1 MNKINYDAA
10 MLRVLGEARQKRVLL
25 QACCAPCAS
34 HCLSE
39 LAGKTRVTV
48 YFYNPNLSDREEYEK
63 RRAELLRLIG
73 ETGWADAL
81 DCAYAPE
88 DFAAIAAGYEDA
100 PEGGARCARC
110 FRLRLEHTAAA
121 AKENGYDLF
130 GTTLTLSPLKNAELI
145 YQACGNKIQ
154 AIYVSG
160 ADFGTQNGP
169 YMSLES
175 FRKFY
180 KPYHTR
186 INLWIHEHTQWKTFF
201 HSCGAVADFLQDFY
215 ESGVD
220 ILNPVQLSA
229 RGMDGKMLKEQW
241 GDKFVF
247 WGGGVDTQKTLP
259 YGTPEEVYAQV
270 QERLRIFGKGG
281 GYVFGSIHNIVAKT
295 PIENIM
301 AMVEA
306 VRDFNR

>member
-1 MNKINYDAA
+1 MNRINYDAL
-10 MLRVLGEARQKRVLL
+10 MLRALEGAAEKRVLL

-63 RRAELLRLIG
+63 RRAELLRFIG

-88 DFAAIAAGYEDA
+88 DFAAVAAGYEDA

-145 YQACGNKIQ
+145 NRIGFEVGERYGVE
-154 AIYVSG
+154 YLPS
-160 ADFGTQNGP
+160 DFKK
-169 YMSLES
+169 
-175 FRKFY
+175 R
-180 KPYHTR
+180 
-186 INLWIHEHTQWKTFF
+186 
-201 HSCGAVADFLQDFY
+201 
-215 ESGVD
+215 
-220 ILNPVQLSA
+220 
-229 RGMDGKMLKEQW
+229 
-241 GDKFVF
+241 
-247 WGGGVDTQKTLP
+247 
-259 YGTPEEVYAQV
+259 
-270 QERLRIFGKGG
+270 G
-281 GYVFGSIHNIVAKT
+281 GYQHSLDLSREHCLYRQNYCGCAFSKRG
-295 PIENIM
+295 
-301 AMVEA
+301 
-306 VRDFNR
+306 

>member
-1 MNKINYDAA
+1 MNRINYDAL
-10 MLRVLGEARQKRVLL
+10 MLRALEGAAEKRVLL

-130 GTTLTLSPLKNAELI
+130 GTTLTLSPLKNADLI
-145 YQACGNKIQ
+145 NRIGFEAGERYGVE
-154 AIYVSG
+154 YLPS
-160 ADFGTQNGP
+160 DFKK
-169 YMSLES
+169 
-175 FRKFY
+175 R
-180 KPYHTR
+180 
-186 INLWIHEHTQWKTFF
+186 
-201 HSCGAVADFLQDFY
+201 
-215 ESGVD
+215 
-220 ILNPVQLSA
+220 
-229 RGMDGKMLKEQW
+229 
-241 GDKFVF
+241 
-247 WGGGVDTQKTLP
+247 
-259 YGTPEEVYAQV
+259 
-270 QERLRIFGKGG
+270 G
-281 GYVFGSIHNIVAKT
+281 GYQHSLDLSREHCLYRQNYCGCAFSKRG
-295 PIENIM
+295 
-301 AMVEA
+301 
-306 VRDFNR
+306 

>member
-1 MNKINYDAA
+1 MNKINYDAL
-10 MLRVLGEARQKRVLL
+10 MLRALEGAAEKRVLL

-88 DFAAIAAGYEDA
+88 DFAAVAAGYEDA

-145 YQACGNKIQ
+145 NRIGFEAGERYGVE
-154 AIYVSG
+154 YLPS
-160 ADFGTQNGP
+160 DFKK
-169 YMSLES
+169 
-175 FRKFY
+175 R
-180 KPYHTR
+180 
-186 INLWIHEHTQWKTFF
+186 
-201 HSCGAVADFLQDFY
+201 
-215 ESGVD
+215 
-220 ILNPVQLSA
+220 
-229 RGMDGKMLKEQW
+229 
-241 GDKFVF
+241 
-247 WGGGVDTQKTLP
+247 
-259 YGTPEEVYAQV
+259 
-270 QERLRIFGKGG
+270 G
-281 GYVFGSIHNIVAKT
+281 GYQHSLDLSREHCLYRQNYCGCAFSK
-295 PIENIM
+295 
-301 AMVEA
+301 
-306 VRDFNR
+306 RS

>member
-1 MNKINYDAA
+1 MNKINYDAL
-10 MLRVLGEARQKRVLL
+10 MLRALEGAAEKRVLL

-88 DFAAIAAGYEDA
+88 DFAAVAAGYEDA

-130 GTTLTLSPLKNAELI
+130 GTTLTLSPLKNADLI
-145 YQACGNKIQ
+145 NRIGFEAGERYGVE
-154 AIYVSG
+154 YLPS
-160 ADFGTQNGP
+160 DFKK
-169 YMSLES
+169 
-175 FRKFY
+175 R
-180 KPYHTR
+180 
-186 INLWIHEHTQWKTFF
+186 
-201 HSCGAVADFLQDFY
+201 
-215 ESGVD
+215 
-220 ILNPVQLSA
+220 
-229 RGMDGKMLKEQW
+229 
-241 GDKFVF
+241 
-247 WGGGVDTQKTLP
+247 
-259 YGTPEEVYAQV
+259 
-270 QERLRIFGKGG
+270 G
-281 GYVFGSIHNIVAKT
+281 GYQHSLDLSRGHCLYRQNYCGCAFSKRG
-295 PIENIM
+295 
-301 AMVEA
+301 
-306 VRDFNR
+306 

>member
-1 MNKINYDAA
+1 MNRINYDAL
-10 MLRVLGEARQKRVLL
+10 MLRALEGAAEKRVLL

-121 AKENGYDLF
+121 ARENGYDLF

-145 YQACGNKIQ
+145 NRIGFEAGERYGVE
-154 AIYVSG
+154 YLPS
-160 ADFGTQNGP
+160 DFKK
-169 YMSLES
+169 
-175 FRKFY
+175 R
-180 KPYHTR
+180 
-186 INLWIHEHTQWKTFF
+186 
-201 HSCGAVADFLQDFY
+201 
-215 ESGVD
+215 
-220 ILNPVQLSA
+220 
-229 RGMDGKMLKEQW
+229 
-241 GDKFVF
+241 
-247 WGGGVDTQKTLP
+247 
-259 YGTPEEVYAQV
+259 
-270 QERLRIFGKGG
+270 G
-281 GYVFGSIHNIVAKT
+281 GYQHSLDLSREHCLYRQNYCGCAFSKRG
-295 PIENIM
+295 
-301 AMVEA
+301 
-306 VRDFNR
+306 

>member
-1 MNKINYDAA
+1 MNRINYDAL
-10 MLRVLGEARQKRVLL
+10 MLRALEGAAEKRVLL

-88 DFAAIAAGYEDA
+88 DFAAVAAGYEDA

-130 GTTLTLSPLKNAELI
+130 GTTLTLSPLKNANLI
-145 YQACGNKIQ
+145 NRIGFEAGERYGVE
-154 AIYVSG
+154 YLPS
-160 ADFGTQNGP
+160 DFKK
-169 YMSLES
+169 
-175 FRKFY
+175 R
-180 KPYHTR
+180 
-186 INLWIHEHTQWKTFF
+186 
-201 HSCGAVADFLQDFY
+201 
-215 ESGVD
+215 
-220 ILNPVQLSA
+220 
-229 RGMDGKMLKEQW
+229 
-241 GDKFVF
+241 
-247 WGGGVDTQKTLP
+247 
-259 YGTPEEVYAQV
+259 
-270 QERLRIFGKGG
+270 G
-281 GYVFGSIHNIVAKT
+281 GYQHSLDLSREHCLYRQNYCGCVFSKRG
-295 PIENIM
+295 
-301 AMVEA
+301 
-306 VRDFNR
+306 

>member
-1 MNKINYDAA
+1 MNRINYDAL
-10 MLRVLGEARQKRVLL
+10 MLRALEGAAEKRVLL

-88 DFAAIAAGYEDA
+88 DFAAVAAGYEDA

-145 YQACGNKIQ
+145 NRIGFEAGERYGVE
-154 AIYVSG
+154 YLPS
-160 ADFGTQNGP
+160 DFKK
-169 YMSLES
+169 
-175 FRKFY
+175 R
-180 KPYHTR
+180 
-186 INLWIHEHTQWKTFF
+186 
-201 HSCGAVADFLQDFY
+201 
-215 ESGVD
+215 
-220 ILNPVQLSA
+220 
-229 RGMDGKMLKEQW
+229 
-241 GDKFVF
+241 
-247 WGGGVDTQKTLP
+247 
-259 YGTPEEVYAQV
+259 
-270 QERLRIFGKGG
+270 G
-281 GYVFGSIHNIVAKT
+281 GYQHSLDLSREHCLYRQNYCGCVFSKRG
-295 PIENIM
+295 
-301 AMVEA
+301 
-306 VRDFNR
+306 

>member
-1 MNKINYDAA
+1 MNRINYDAL
-10 MLRVLGEARQKRVLL
+10 MLRALEGAAEKRVLL

-88 DFAAIAAGYEDA
+88 DFAAVAAGYEDA

-130 GTTLTLSPLKNAELI
+130 GTTLTLSPLKNADLI
-145 YQACGNKIQ
+145 NRIGFEAGERYGVE
-154 AIYVSG
+154 YLPS
-160 ADFGTQNGP
+160 DFKK
-169 YMSLES
+169 
-175 FRKFY
+175 R
-180 KPYHTR
+180 
-186 INLWIHEHTQWKTFF
+186 
-201 HSCGAVADFLQDFY
+201 
-215 ESGVD
+215 
-220 ILNPVQLSA
+220 
-229 RGMDGKMLKEQW
+229 
-241 GDKFVF
+241 
-247 WGGGVDTQKTLP
+247 
-259 YGTPEEVYAQV
+259 
-270 QERLRIFGKGG
+270 G
-281 GYVFGSIHNIVAKT
+281 GYQHSLDLSREHCLYRQNYCGCAFST
-295 PIENIM
+295 
-301 AMVEA
+301 
-306 VRDFNR
+306 RS

>member
-1 MNKINYDAA
+1 MNKINYDAL
-10 MLRVLGEARQKRVLL
+10 MLRALEGAAEKRVLL

-63 RRAELLRLIG
+63 RRAELFRLIG

-88 DFAAIAAGYEDA
+88 DFAAVAAGYEDA

-145 YQACGNKIQ
+145 NRIGFEAGERYGVE
-154 AIYVSG
+154 YLPS
-160 ADFGTQNGP
+160 DFKK
-169 YMSLES
+169 
-175 FRKFY
+175 R
-180 KPYHTR
+180 
-186 INLWIHEHTQWKTFF
+186 
-201 HSCGAVADFLQDFY
+201 
-215 ESGVD
+215 
-220 ILNPVQLSA
+220 
-229 RGMDGKMLKEQW
+229 
-241 GDKFVF
+241 
-247 WGGGVDTQKTLP
+247 
-259 YGTPEEVYAQV
+259 
-270 QERLRIFGKGG
+270 G
-281 GYVFGSIHNIVAKT
+281 GYQHSLDLSREHCLYRQNYCGCAFSKRG
-295 PIENIM
+295 
-301 AMVEA
+301 
-306 VRDFNR
+306 

>member
-1 MNKINYDAA
+1 MNRINYDAL
-10 MLRVLGEARQKRVLL
+10 MLRALEGAAEKRVLL

-88 DFAAIAAGYEDA
+88 DFAAVAAGYEDA

-145 YQACGNKIQ
+145 NRIGFEAGERYGVE
-154 AIYVSG
+154 YLPS
-160 ADFGTQNGP
+160 DFKK
-169 YMSLES
+169 
-175 FRKFY
+175 R
-180 KPYHTR
+180 
-186 INLWIHEHTQWKTFF
+186 
-201 HSCGAVADFLQDFY
+201 
-215 ESGVD
+215 
-220 ILNPVQLSA
+220 
-229 RGMDGKMLKEQW
+229 
-241 GDKFVF
+241 
-247 WGGGVDTQKTLP
+247 
-259 YGTPEEVYAQV
+259 
-270 QERLRIFGKGG
+270 G
-281 GYVFGSIHNIVAKT
+281 GYQHSLDLSREHCLYRQNYCGCAFSKRG
-295 PIENIM
+295 
-301 AMVEA
+301 
-306 VRDFNR
+306 

>member
-1 MNKINYDAA
+1 MNKINYDAL
-10 MLRVLGEARQKRVLL
+10 MLRALEGAAEKRVLL

-88 DFAAIAAGYEDA
+88 DFAAVAAGYEDA

-145 YQACGNKIQ
+145 NRVGFEAGERYGVE
-154 AIYVSG
+154 YLPS
-160 ADFGTQNGP
+160 DFKK
-169 YMSLES
+169 
-175 FRKFY
+175 R
-180 KPYHTR
+180 
-186 INLWIHEHTQWKTFF
+186 
-201 HSCGAVADFLQDFY
+201 
-215 ESGVD
+215 
-220 ILNPVQLSA
+220 
-229 RGMDGKMLKEQW
+229 
-241 GDKFVF
+241 
-247 WGGGVDTQKTLP
+247 
-259 YGTPEEVYAQV
+259 
-270 QERLRIFGKGG
+270 G
-281 GYVFGSIHNIVAKT
+281 GYQHSLDLSREHCLYRQNYCGCAFSKRG
-295 PIENIM
+295 
-301 AMVEA
+301 
-306 VRDFNR
+306 

>member
-1 MNKINYDAA
+1 MNKINYDAL
-10 MLRVLGEARQKRVLL
+10 MLRALEGAAEKRVLL
-25 QACCAPCAS
+25 HACCAPCAS

-88 DFAAIAAGYEDA
+88 DFAAVAAGYEDA

-145 YQACGNKIQ
+145 NRIGFEAGERYGVE
-154 AIYVSG
+154 YLPP
-160 ADFGTQNGP
+160 DFKK
-169 YMSLES
+169 
-175 FRKFY
+175 R
-180 KPYHTR
+180 
-186 INLWIHEHTQWKTFF
+186 
-201 HSCGAVADFLQDFY
+201 
-215 ESGVD
+215 
-220 ILNPVQLSA
+220 
-229 RGMDGKMLKEQW
+229 
-241 GDKFVF
+241 
-247 WGGGVDTQKTLP
+247 
-259 YGTPEEVYAQV
+259 
-270 QERLRIFGKGG
+270 G
-281 GYVFGSIHNIVAKT
+281 GYQHSLDLSREHCLYRQNYCGCAFSKRG
-295 PIENIM
+295 
-301 AMVEA
+301 
-306 VRDFNR
+306 

>member
-1 MNKINYDAA
+1 MNRINYDAL
-10 MLRVLGEARQKRVLL
+10 MLRALEGAAEKRVLL

-88 DFAAIAAGYEDA
+88 DFAAVAAGYEDA

-130 GTTLTLSPLKNAELI
+130 GTTLTLSPLKNADLI
-145 YQACGNKIQ
+145 NRIGFEAGERYGVE
-154 AIYVSG
+154 YLPS
-160 ADFGTQNGP
+160 DFKK
-169 YMSLES
+169 
-175 FRKFY
+175 R
-180 KPYHTR
+180 
-186 INLWIHEHTQWKTFF
+186 
-201 HSCGAVADFLQDFY
+201 
-215 ESGVD
+215 
-220 ILNPVQLSA
+220 
-229 RGMDGKMLKEQW
+229 
-241 GDKFVF
+241 
-247 WGGGVDTQKTLP
+247 
-259 YGTPEEVYAQV
+259 
-270 QERLRIFGKGG
+270 G
-281 GYVFGSIHNIVAKT
+281 GYQHSL
-295 PIENIM
+295 
-301 AMVEA
+301 
-306 VRDFNR
+306 DFSREHCLYRQNYCGCAFSKRG

>member
-1 MNKINYDAA
+1 MNKINYDAL
-10 MLRVLGEARQKRVLL
+10 MLRALEGAAEKRVLL

-88 DFAAIAAGYEDA
+88 DFAAVAAGYEDA

-130 GTTLTLSPLKNAELI
+130 GTTLTLSPLKNADLI
-145 YQACGNKIQ
+145 NRIGFEAGERYGVE
-154 AIYVSG
+154 YLPS
-160 ADFGTQNGP
+160 DFKK
-169 YMSLES
+169 
-175 FRKFY
+175 R
-180 KPYHTR
+180 
-186 INLWIHEHTQWKTFF
+186 
-201 HSCGAVADFLQDFY
+201 
-215 ESGVD
+215 
-220 ILNPVQLSA
+220 
-229 RGMDGKMLKEQW
+229 
-241 GDKFVF
+241 
-247 WGGGVDTQKTLP
+247 
-259 YGTPEEVYAQV
+259 
-270 QERLRIFGKGG
+270 G
-281 GYVFGSIHNIVAKT
+281 GYQHSLDLSREHCLYRQNYCGCVFSKRG
-295 PIENIM
+295 
-301 AMVEA
+301 
-306 VRDFNR
+306 

>member
-1 MNKINYDAA
+1 MNKINYDAL
-10 MLRVLGEARQKRVLL
+10 MLRALEGAAEKRVLL

-88 DFAAIAAGYEDA
+88 DFAAVAAGYEDA

-130 GTTLTLSPLKNAELI
+130 GTTLTLSPLKNADLI
-145 YQACGNKIQ
+145 NRIGFEAGERYGVE
-154 AIYVSG
+154 YLPS
-160 ADFGTQNGP
+160 DFKK
-169 YMSLES
+169 
-175 FRKFY
+175 R
-180 KPYHTR
+180 
-186 INLWIHEHTQWKTFF
+186 
-201 HSCGAVADFLQDFY
+201 
-215 ESGVD
+215 
-220 ILNPVQLSA
+220 
-229 RGMDGKMLKEQW
+229 
-241 GDKFVF
+241 
-247 WGGGVDTQKTLP
+247 
-259 YGTPEEVYAQV
+259 
-270 QERLRIFGKGG
+270 G
-281 GYVFGSIHNIVAKT
+281 GYQHSLDLSREHCLYRQNYCGCAFSKRG
-295 PIENIM
+295 
-301 AMVEA
+301 
-306 VRDFNR
+306 

>member
-1 MNKINYDAA
+1 MNKINYDAL
-10 MLRVLGEARQKRVLL
+10 MLRALEGAAEKRVLL

-88 DFAAIAAGYEDA
+88 DFAAVAAGYEDE

-130 GTTLTLSPLKNAELI
+130 GTTLTLSPLKNADLI
-145 YQACGNKIQ
+145 NRIGFEAGERYGVE
-154 AIYVSG
+154 YLPS
-160 ADFGTQNGP
+160 DFKK
-169 YMSLES
+169 
-175 FRKFY
+175 R
-180 KPYHTR
+180 
-186 INLWIHEHTQWKTFF
+186 
-201 HSCGAVADFLQDFY
+201 
-215 ESGVD
+215 
-220 ILNPVQLSA
+220 
-229 RGMDGKMLKEQW
+229 
-241 GDKFVF
+241 
-247 WGGGVDTQKTLP
+247 
-259 YGTPEEVYAQV
+259 
-270 QERLRIFGKGG
+270 G
-281 GYVFGSIHNIVAKT
+281 GYQHSLDLSREHCLYRQNYCGCAFSKRG
-295 PIENIM
+295 
-301 AMVEA
+301 
-306 VRDFNR
+306 

>member
-1 MNKINYDAA
+1 MNKINYDAL
-10 MLRVLGEARQKRVLL
+10 MLRALEGAVEKRVLL

-48 YFYNPNLSDREEYEK
+48 YFYNPNLSDREEYDK

-88 DFAAIAAGYEDA
+88 DFAAVAAGYEDA

-145 YQACGNKIQ
+145 NRIGFEAGERYGVE
-154 AIYVSG
+154 YLPS
-160 ADFGTQNGP
+160 DFKK
-169 YMSLES
+169 
-175 FRKFY
+175 R
-180 KPYHTR
+180 
-186 INLWIHEHTQWKTFF
+186 
-201 HSCGAVADFLQDFY
+201 
-215 ESGVD
+215 
-220 ILNPVQLSA
+220 
-229 RGMDGKMLKEQW
+229 
-241 GDKFVF
+241 
-247 WGGGVDTQKTLP
+247 
-259 YGTPEEVYAQV
+259 
-270 QERLRIFGKGG
+270 G
-281 GYVFGSIHNIVAKT
+281 GYQHSLDLSREHCLYRQNYCGCAFSKRG
-295 PIENIM
+295 
-301 AMVEA
+301 
-306 VRDFNR
+306 

>member
-1 MNKINYDAA
+1 MNRINYDAL
-10 MLRVLGEARQKRVLL
+10 MLRALEGAAEKRVLL

-88 DFAAIAAGYEDA
+88 DFAAVAAGYEDA

-130 GTTLTLSPLKNAELI
+130 GTTLTLSPLKNADLI
-145 YQACGNKIQ
+145 NRIGFEAGERYGVE
-154 AIYVSG
+154 YLPS
-160 ADFGTQNGP
+160 DFKK
-169 YMSLES
+169 
-175 FRKFY
+175 R
-180 KPYHTR
+180 
-186 INLWIHEHTQWKTFF
+186 
-201 HSCGAVADFLQDFY
+201 
-215 ESGVD
+215 
-220 ILNPVQLSA
+220 
-229 RGMDGKMLKEQW
+229 
-241 GDKFVF
+241 
-247 WGGGVDTQKTLP
+247 
-259 YGTPEEVYAQV
+259 
-270 QERLRIFGKGG
+270 G
-281 GYVFGSIHNIVAKT
+281 GYQHSLDLSREHCLYRQNYCGCVLSK
-295 PIENIM
+295 
-301 AMVEA
+301 
-306 VRDFNR
+306 RS

>member
-1 MNKINYDAA
+1 MNKINYDAL
-10 MLRVLGEARQKRVLL
+10 MLRALEGAAEKRVLL

-81 DCAYAPE
+81 DCAYALE
-88 DFAAIAAGYEDA
+88 DFAAVAAGYEDA

-145 YQACGNKIQ
+145 NRIGFEAGERYGVE
-154 AIYVSG
+154 YLPS
-160 ADFGTQNGP
+160 DFKK
-169 YMSLES
+169 
-175 FRKFY
+175 R
-180 KPYHTR
+180 
-186 INLWIHEHTQWKTFF
+186 
-201 HSCGAVADFLQDFY
+201 
-215 ESGVD
+215 
-220 ILNPVQLSA
+220 
-229 RGMDGKMLKEQW
+229 
-241 GDKFVF
+241 
-247 WGGGVDTQKTLP
+247 
-259 YGTPEEVYAQV
+259 
-270 QERLRIFGKGG
+270 G
-281 GYVFGSIHNIVAKT
+281 GYQHSLDLSREHCLYRQNYCGCAFSKRG
-295 PIENIM
+295 
-301 AMVEA
+301 
-306 VRDFNR
+306 

>member
-1 MNKINYDAA
+1 MNRINYDAL
-10 MLRVLGEARQKRVLL
+10 MLRALEGAAEKRVLL

-88 DFAAIAAGYEDA
+88 DFAAVAAGYEDA

-121 AKENGYDLF
+121 ARENGYDLF

-145 YQACGNKIQ
+145 NRIGFEAGERYGVE
-154 AIYVSG
+154 YLPS
-160 ADFGTQNGP
+160 DFKK
-169 YMSLES
+169 
-175 FRKFY
+175 R
-180 KPYHTR
+180 
-186 INLWIHEHTQWKTFF
+186 
-201 HSCGAVADFLQDFY
+201 
-215 ESGVD
+215 
-220 ILNPVQLSA
+220 
-229 RGMDGKMLKEQW
+229 
-241 GDKFVF
+241 
-247 WGGGVDTQKTLP
+247 
-259 YGTPEEVYAQV
+259 
-270 QERLRIFGKGG
+270 G
-281 GYVFGSIHNIVAKT
+281 GYQHSLDLSREHCLYRQNYCGCVFSKRG
-295 PIENIM
+295 
-301 AMVEA
+301 
-306 VRDFNR
+306 